1 VFHWTQKKTEIH
13 KPTSIFEMKFF
24 FCPKCD
30 RLAPYKLRRAS
41 VDFTFYYL
49 SLFEVR
55 TLHEFVVCQ
64 VCKKGFDPKVL
75 SPGIQSLLKLVG
87 ATRCELSRFSAETLR
102 SKLLRDGLN
111 EPLIDTLIT
120 LAKNS

>member
-1 VFHWTQKKTEIH
+1 
-13 KPTSIFEMKFF
+13 MNFF

-30 RLAPYKLRRAS
+30 RLAPYKLRPPS

-87 ATRCELSRFSAETLR
+87 ATRCELSRFSAEALR

>member
-1 VFHWTQKKTEIH
+1 VFLWTQKKTEIR
-13 KPTSIFEMKFF
+13 KETSIFEMKFF

-30 RLAPYKLRRAS
+30 RLAPYKVKPAS

-49 SLFEVR
+49 SLFESK

-75 SPGIQSLLKLVG
+75 SPGNQSLLKLVG
-87 ATRCELSRFSAETLR
+87 ATRYELSRFSAEVLR
-102 SKLLRDGLN
+102 SKLLKDGLK
-111 EPLIDTLIT
+111 EPLVDTLLT
-120 LAKNS
+120 LAQN